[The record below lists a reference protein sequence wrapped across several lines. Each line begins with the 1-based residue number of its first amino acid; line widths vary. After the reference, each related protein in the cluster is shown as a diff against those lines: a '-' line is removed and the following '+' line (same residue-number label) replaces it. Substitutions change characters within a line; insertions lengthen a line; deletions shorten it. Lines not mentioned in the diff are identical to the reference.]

1 MTILIIFLIAS
12 LSSSVHS
19 GNLKLSEHASTL
31 KAPWPMAYGN
41 PQHTGL
47 ARRIVSEEGPQLAW
61 IFRMKGEI
69 FLSPIVGYD
78 GTIYLPSHHSIYAL
92 YPNGTLKWE
101 YKVKYN
107 ITSSPAIDKNGSLY
121 FGTMFYTATEWGGY
135 VYSLDKNGN
144 LRWRYDAKGWV
155 QSEPVIDSTGI
166 IYFYSSSEYLYAF
179 HSNGSLKWKIKI
191 LGSFS
196 IPDAKNTPAI
206 SANGTIYFPAS
217 NEIVVMSPD
226 GEIIKNIS
234 FSENSNIS
242 KYLDYVPTIGN
253 NTLYIGIRA
262 CGMGLY
268 ALDLDGTLKW
278 AYKKYFVKEA
288 ATIGPNGTI
297 YATTSNGTLLAINQN
312 GELRWRFGGNE
323 DTIFSKAAVT
333 RNGMIYIVGK
343 ATQGERYYVYALNS
357 DGVLKWRYKIDDMGN
372 SPVIG
377 NDGYLYVSTQNGSLY
392 AFKIGKGIEVGPSK
406 PGLRIVLKNNRAMLN
421 ILPPFDNGGL
431 NITSYRIYRSE
442 DGKEFVKIA
451 ETKNTTYVDSLEKS
465 RKYEYYVT
473 AVNPVGESEKSNV
486 VEIYIPSHASS
497 ENGIYWIYFG
507 IGALCVIAPVVLCI
521 YYRSRERGM
530 K

>member
-1 MTILIIFLIAS
+1 MIILIIFLIIS
-12 LSSSVHS
+12 LCPSVHS
-19 GNLKLSEHASTL
+19 GDIKLSEHASTL
-31 KAPWPMAYGN
+31 KASWTMAYGD

-47 ARRIVSEEGPQLAW
+47 ARRIVSKGNPQLVW
-61 IFRMKGEI
+61 IFRIKGES

-78 GTIYLPSHHSIYAL
+78 GTIYLPSQHYIYAL

-107 ITSSPAIDKNGSLY
+107 ITSSPAVDKNGNLY

-155 QSEPVIDSTGI
+155 QSKPVIDSNGI

-179 HSNGSLKWKIKI
+179 HSDGSLKWKMK
-191 LGSFS
+191 LPGSFS

-206 SANGTIYFPAS
+206 SVNGTIYFPAS
-217 NEIVVMSPD
+217 NVILVVNPE
-226 GEIIKNIS
+226 GKIIKNIS
-234 FSENSNIS
+234 FSKNSKIS
-242 KYLDYVPTIGN
+242 EYLDYVPTIGS

-268 ALDLDGTLKW
+268 AFDLNGNLKW
-278 AYKKYFVKEA
+278 TYREYFVREA
-288 ATIGPNGTI
+288 ATIGPDGTI

-312 GELRWRFGGNE
+312 GELKWKFGGNGY
-323 DTIFSKAAVT
+323 IVFNKAGVT
-333 RNGMIYIVGK
+333 RNGMIYIVVK
-343 ATQGERYYVYALNS
+343 ATQGEKNYIYALNS
-357 DGVLKWRYKIDDMGN
+357 DGVLKWKYEIEGMGN

-392 AFKIGKGIEVGPSK
+392 AFQIGKAIEVEPSP
-406 PGLRIVLKNNRAMLN
+406 PGLRIVLKNNTAMLN

-451 ETKNTTYVDSLEKS
+451 ETKNTTYVDTVEKGG
-465 RKYEYYVT
+465 KYKYYVT
-473 AVNPVGESEKSNV
+473 AVNSIGESEKSNI
-486 VEIYIPSHASS
+486 VEISFENEYLGDKNSVYYVIFGVSS
-497 ENGIYWIYFG
+497 ILI
-507 IGALCVIAPVVLCI
+507 ILIL
-521 YYRSRERGM
+521 YYSSKRWRKCG